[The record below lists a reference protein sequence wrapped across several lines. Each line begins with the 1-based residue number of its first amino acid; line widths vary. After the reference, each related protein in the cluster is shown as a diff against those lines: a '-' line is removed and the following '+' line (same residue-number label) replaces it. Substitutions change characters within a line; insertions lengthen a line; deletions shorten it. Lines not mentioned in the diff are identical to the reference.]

1 MEWRRVKRLLLFC
14 LLTLPV
20 WAQTDWRDLSKE
32 VATLRQDGLYREALE
47 VATRAVAAAEASG
60 DIMAVGVTTNNQ
72 ALLQMDLG
80 DDFRAELGFR
90 KALKIYIE
98 APRLGPDHQYTANV
112 RKNLGLCLHH
122 RALYPEAEQAFRKAF
137 EVYEGLD
144 PDHYQP
150 ETIDIM
156 VGLANVLTRQGR
168 HGEARPLLEEAVKK
182 LGFGSNARVR
192 AQQSLAQLLEA
203 VGETQRAEEL
213 FGEAVRFYETDPEP
227 DVRIL
232 SRAMRMQAGLYLN
245 RMEYGRAEA
254 IYRRAL
260 ELFRQAAP
268 DDPELANPL
277 NDMGLLYRQIG
288 DIEQAVTYFR
298 QANEI
303 HERSLGPNH
312 PLTCTSLTNLAQA
325 YSGLGRHVEA
335 EKLLREALSRTRAT
349 VGLDP
354 VETAEALSNLAVEL
368 LETNQGKEAATLL
381 EEAVPLF
388 VAEQARATAEGN
400 LASAYQQIG
409 EYAKARAHFEQ
420 ALAKGD
426 SETRAVTYNNLAYLA
441 IDEGDRESAKQFAL
455 KADQALFA
463 RLQEVFSFT
472 SERQRLAFREKLVPY
487 GLLASLEQP
496 EELLQTA
503 LRFKGVVLDSI
514 AEDHRLAQ
522 AASDPEAQALLTM
535 LKRLKQ
541 AMLGE
546 RSDEE
551 KQRLQQQFDQAQAQ
565 LARLVGAPR
574 SRAAFT
580 VTPDQ
585 VRQALPEDTAL
596 VEFLYHGYYFG
607 KNRSEKRYG
616 ALVVTREATRWV
628 ELGEARQVETVIR
641 GYRQRMQMGGR
652 SSRATRP
659 SLAQAP
665 EAGELR
671 TAYDTLWAP
680 VEKALPSNLKRLYVS
695 PDGDLNFV
703 SFATLL
709 DPDQHFVADRYDL
722 TYVSSGRDLL
732 ETPAHKESEAAF
744 LLGAPDYRRPG
755 TTRAAGSHAI
765 SLAPLPGS
773 QAECQALQKLVDQAR
788 LVLDQQARE
797 EVVSGLH
804 SPRVLHFATH
814 GFFLSSRYGENP
826 MARSGLALA
835 GAESTLDD
843 WQNGVF
849 PAPESDGVLT
859 AQEVSTLDLEGT
871 RVVVL
876 SACDTGLGEARK
888 GEGVLGL
895 RRGFLQSGCDNLV
908 FTLWP
913 VADVETSEIMLD
925 FYRSLNDKD
934 PAEALNQVQRQWLTK
949 LRQQHGPS
957 IAAALAGPFVV
968 TRGR

>member
-1 MEWRRVKRLLLFC
+1 MKRLLLFC

-20 WAQTDWRDLSKE
+20 WAQTDWRVLSKQ

-47 VATRAVAAAEASG
+47 VATQAVKAAEASG

-80 DDFRAELGFR
+80 DDFGAEQGFR

-112 RKNLGLCLHH
+112 RKNLALCLNH

-156 VGLANVLTRQGR
+156 VGLANVLSRQGR
-168 HGEARPLLEEAVKK
+168 HAEARPMLEEAIQK

-203 VGETQRAEEL
+203 VGETDRAEEL

-227 DVRIL
+227 DLRLL
-232 SRAMRMQAGLYLN
+232 SRALRMQAGLYLN
-245 RMEYGRAEA
+245 RMEFARAEA
-254 IYRRAL
+254 IYRKAL
-260 ELFRQAAP
+260 DLFREAAP
-268 DDPELANPL
+268 DHPDLANPL

-288 DIEQAVTYFR
+288 DAEQAVTYFR
-298 QANEI
+298 QANAI
-303 HERSLGPNH
+303 HEKSLGPNH

-325 YSGLGRHVEA
+325 YSSLGRHDEA
-335 EKLLREALSRTRAT
+335 EKLLREALKRTRAT
-349 VGLDP
+349 AGLDP
-354 VETAEALSNLAVEL
+354 VETAEALSNLSVEL
-368 LETNQGKEAATLL
+368 LENNKGQEAAALL
-381 EEAVPLF
+381 EEALPLF
-388 VAEQARATAEGN
+388 VAEKARATAEGN

-409 EYAKARAHFEQ
+409 EYDKARRHFEK
-420 ALAKGD
+420 ALAEGD
-426 SETRAVTYNNLAYLA
+426 SETRSITYNNLAYLA
-441 IDEGDRESAKQFAL
+441 IDQDDRESAKEYAL
-455 KADQALFA
+455 KADRALFE

-514 AEDHRLAQ
+514 AEDYRLAQ
-522 AASDPEAQALLTM
+522 AASTPEAQALLTM

-541 AMLGE
+541 EMLDE
-546 RSDEE
+546 RSDQER
-551 KQRLQQQFDQAQAQ
+551 QQLQKQFDQAQAQ

-585 VRQALPEDTAL
+585 VRQALPSGTAL

-628 ELGEARQVETVIR
+628 ELGEAREVENVIR

-671 TAYDTLWAP
+671 TAYDTVWAP
-680 VEKALPSNLKRLYVS
+680 VQKILPAEVKHLYIS
-695 PDGDLNFV
+695 PDGEL
-703 SFATLL
+703 
-709 DPDQHFVADRYDL
+709 
-722 TYVSSGRDLL
+722 
-732 ETPAHKESEAAF
+732 
-744 LLGAPDYRRPG
+744 
-755 TTRAAGSHAI
+755 
-765 SLAPLPGS
+765 
-773 QAECQALQKLVDQAR
+773 
-788 LVLDQQARE
+788 
-797 EVVSGLH
+797 
-804 SPRVLHFATH
+804 
-814 GFFLSSRYGENP
+814 
-826 MARSGLALA
+826 
-835 GAESTLDD
+835 
-843 WQNGVF
+843 
-849 PAPESDGVLT
+849 
-859 AQEVSTLDLEGT
+859 
-871 RVVVL
+871 
-876 SACDTGLGEARK
+876 
-888 GEGVLGL
+888 
-895 RRGFLQSGCDNLV
+895 
-908 FTLWP
+908 
-913 VADVETSEIMLD
+913 
-925 FYRSLNDKD
+925 
-934 PAEALNQVQRQWLTK
+934 
-949 LRQQHGPS
+949 
-957 IAAALAGPFVV
+957 
-968 TRGR
+968 